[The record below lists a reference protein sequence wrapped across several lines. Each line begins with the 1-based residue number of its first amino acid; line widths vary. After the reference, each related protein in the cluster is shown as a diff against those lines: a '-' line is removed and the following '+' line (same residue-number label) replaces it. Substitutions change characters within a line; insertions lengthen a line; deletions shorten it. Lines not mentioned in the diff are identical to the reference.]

1 MNQRKLNKAFIWGFL
16 FLYLMV
22 ALISFCHAVQFF
34 NIGNEQWMSIVL
46 AFSFELGLA
55 LSLASILLSDKNKS
69 QTFPWILMIAL
80 TTVQVVGNVYSVFKH
95 VSLSQEDYYQYL
107 AKPLLF
113 FMEEVDEN
121 TIQVVVSWIMGAI
134 LPIVA
139 LLMTDMV
146 ASNIKHASEE
156 DDEKLPETFET
167 KQVEAPVETH
177 VEVQKPVY
185 QEPVQELAKISEPE
199 YQSTTEEPV
208 KISEPAYEA
217 PTTEIKEILNTVEPQ
232 ETLKQE
238 EIQLVNP
245 TEPILRNPAVF
256 DNISKADDEEPEEI
270 LVDDNTDFLEPV
282 ESEEY
287 IPEIE
292 ELNSFDSLPTTDDTL
307 ETDITKNNIE
317 VESTGSSDSDDEL
330 ILAEPVSNEIGSDIQ
345 EEPVEAPDFAAEVK
359 KLEATESEPTES
371 VDEEKKDEP
380 VNIIDVIMENLDS
393 SILGKAQEE
402 TEHSKPE
409 QIEPVVK
416 PTSVSVN
423 DVIQNLDKTTVK
435 DNAPILERTDGI
447 EHEVLNATGYNKK
460 IDNTYFAESIPGPFT
475 INNN

>member
-69 QTFPWILMIAL
+69 QTFPWILMVAL

-156 DDEKLPETFET
+156 DDETLPETSET
-167 KQVEAPVETH
+167 KQVEAPVETY
-177 VEVQKPVY
+177 VKVQKPVY
-185 QEPVQELAKISEPE
+185 QEPVQEPVKISEPE
-199 YQSTTEEPV
+199 Y
-208 KISEPAYEA
+208 EA
-217 PTTEIKEILNTVEPQ
+217 PTTKIKEILNTVEPQ

-270 LVDDNTDFLEPV
+270 LVDDNNDFLEPV
-282 ESEEY
+282 ETEEY

-292 ELNSFDSLPTTDDTL
+292 ELNSFDSLPIMDDTV
-307 ETDITKNNIE
+307 ETDIMKNNIE
-317 VESTGSSDSDDEL
+317 IENTESNDSDEDL
-330 ILAEPVSNEIGSDIQ
+330 ILAEPVSNEIVSDIQ
-345 EEPVEAPDFAAEVK
+345 EEPAEAPDFAAEVK
-359 KLEATESEPTES
+359 KLESSES

-393 SILGKAQEE
+393 SILGKALEDA
-402 TEHSKPE
+402 EHSEPE
-409 QIEPVVK
+409 QIEPIVK

-423 DVIQNLDKTTVK
+423 DIIQNLDKTTVK
-435 DNAPILERTDGI
+435 DNTPILERTDGA

-460 IDNTYFAESIPGPFT
+460 PDNTYFAESIPGPFA